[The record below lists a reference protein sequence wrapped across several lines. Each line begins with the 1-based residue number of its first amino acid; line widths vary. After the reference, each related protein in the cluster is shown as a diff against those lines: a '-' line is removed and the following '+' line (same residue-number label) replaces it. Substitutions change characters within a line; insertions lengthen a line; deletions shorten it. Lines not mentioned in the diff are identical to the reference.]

1 MLPIGMFNR
10 LLFSRLLL
18 NRLLLDSLFFN
29 RLKELLL
36 VECQLTDII
45 VDGGDFPSLQSLY
58 LNDNKI
64 SEVFQCFVS
73 SMLYKN

>member
-10 LLFSRLLL
+10 LLL
-18 NRLLLDSLFFN
+18 NRLLLSRLSFNSLFFN
-29 RLKELLL
+29 RLQELLL

-58 LNDNKI
+58 LNDNNI

-73 SMLYKN
+73 SMLYKI